1 MMAEL
6 TQDLDETYRTGVAI
20 PHNSSNFGSNRNI
33 SRPRFIYAVRRNCS
47 PGEEALV
54 VEVRRCHV
62 RGDMTA
68 NITCV
73 AIQKGT
79 IETVEESPNT
89 LQTAKVTVRI
99 LESLDSI

>member
-1 MMAEL
+1 MVAEL
-6 TQDLDETYRTGVAI
+6 TQDLNEKYRTGVAI
-20 PHNSSNFGSNRNI
+20 PHDSSIFGGNRKI
-33 SRPRFIYAVRRNCS
+33 SRPHFIYAYRRNCS

-89 LQTAKVTVRI
+89 LQTAQVTVRI
-99 LESLDSI
+99 RESLESI